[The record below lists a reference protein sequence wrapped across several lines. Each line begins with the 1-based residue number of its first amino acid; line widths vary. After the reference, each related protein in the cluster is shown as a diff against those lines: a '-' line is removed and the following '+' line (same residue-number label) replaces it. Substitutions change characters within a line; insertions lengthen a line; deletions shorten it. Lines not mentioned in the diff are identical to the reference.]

1 MFWTAAKSV
10 HLQEVSV
17 QSVEELAEQHVRRS
31 SRIPKEV
38 AILLTGC
45 DANGKQF
52 IEETKTVV
60 LSRYGAGILSK
71 HKLIIEQELI
81 LVHTQSNKEAEIRI
95 VGQIGSTNDS
105 YTYGIAFLYP
115 EVNFWGIDFPS
126 LTGAEIAAGS
136 TPFQC
141 TICGCTEVIGQE
153 ALELDVYAIHGA
165 ILRDCKRCVRSTLWK
180 KVSGVALESAPPC
193 EAPVSSGQATPSET
207 RSRTVPDKNRRKH
220 QRIKVNFTA
229 CIRNPGSEDRLVQC
243 ENVSRGGLCFKS
255 NKRYYETARIEVAA
269 PYSRGSP
276 CILVPAEIVH
286 VQELPEEGMFRCGVQ
301 YVDSGKH
308 PLAA

>member
-1 MFWTAAKSV
+1 MQA
-10 HLQEVSV
+10 
-17 QSVEELAEQHVRRS
+17 VEEVAGQDVRRS
-31 SRIPKEV
+31 GRIPKEI

-60 LSRYGAGILSK
+60 LSCYGAGIVSK
-71 HKLIIEQELI
+71 HKLVIEQELI
-81 LVHTQSNKEAEIRI
+81 LVHTQTNKEADIRV
-95 VGQIGSTNDS
+95 VGQLGASNGT
-105 YTYGIAFLYP
+105 YTYGVAFLHP
-115 EVNFWGIDFPS
+115 EVNFWGVEFPS
-126 LTGAEIAAGS
+126 LTGAEISERS
-136 TPFQC
+136 TSFQC
-141 TICGCTEVIGQE
+141 TICGCREVIGQE

-165 ILRDCKRCVRSTLWK
+165 ILRDCKQCVRSTLWK
-180 KVSGVALESAPPC
+180 KVSGVVLESAPPC
-193 EAPVSSGQATPSET
+193 EVRVSSGEAGSATA
-207 RSRTVPDKNRRKH
+207 PDKNRRKH

-229 CIRNPGSEDRLVQC
+229 CIRNSGSVDNLVQC

-255 NKRYYETARIEVAA
+255 NNRYYETARIEVAA
-269 PYSRGSP
+269 PYSPGSP

-301 YVDSGKH
+301 YLDSAKH